1 MIKKLFHK
9 TFLKFILVGVAN
21 TVFGTAI
28 MFIMYN
34 VFGVNYWISSASN
47 YVCGSILSYF
57 LNKYFTFKNQDKG
70 IGVIIKFIINI
81 SLCYL
86 IAYGAA
92 KPLVRYILSGMG
104 TKIQD
109 NVAMLAGMGL
119 FVILNYFGQ
128 RFFAFNSKKDE

>member
-1 MIKKLFHK
+1 MIKKLFDK

-81 SLCYL
+81 SLCYTDCVRSCKASCK
-86 IAYGAA
+86 IYSFRYGY
-92 KPLVRYILSGMG
+92 KNSG
-104 TKIQD
+104 
-109 NVAMLAGMGL
+109 
-119 FVILNYFGQ
+119 
-128 RFFAFNSKKDE
+128 

>member
-1 MIKKLFHK
+1 MLKKIFDK

-28 MFIMYN
+28 MFILYN
-34 VFGVNYWISSASN
+34 VFGVNYWVSSASN

-57 LNKYFTFKNQDKG
+57 LNKFFTFRSTEKG
-70 IGVIIKFIINI
+70 FGVIIRFVVNI
-81 SLCYL
+81 TLCYL

-92 KPLVRYILSGMG
+92 KPLIRYILSGMG
-104 TKIQD
+104 TRIQD

-128 RFFAFNSKKDE
+128 RFFAFKYNVQK